1 MRLCLLAHD
10 PTVGEV
16 VMGTLSITMTP
27 ADWWYLIQNF
37 LIFSAMAMGGPL
49 VLLPEMQRFLVGSQ
63 GWLTDEQV
71 SASVVIAQ
79 AAPGPNVLF
88 VALMGWNV
96 GLNAGGYGLALFG
109 ATACMIAMLLPSS
122 VMIFATSHWIHRN
135 QHRATVRA
143 FKQGMAPIVIALL
156 ICSGWTLATAGTSF
170 PTDWPLWLLSAV
182 VVALVLWGKIH
193 MFWLLAIGGTLGA
206 LGVLSFG

>member
-1 MRLCLLAHD
+1 MS
-10 PTVGEV
+10 
-16 VMGTLSITMTP
+16 TLEISMSWS
-27 ADWWYLIQNF
+27 DWLYLIQNF

-49 VLLPEMQRFLVGSQ
+49 VLLPEMQRFLVGNQ

-96 GLNAGGYGLALFG
+96 GLNAGSYGLALFG
-109 ATACMIAMLLPSS
+109 AAACMIAMLLPSS
-122 VMIFATSHWIHRN
+122 IMIYSTSRWIHRN

-156 ICSGWTLATAGTSF
+156 ICSGWTLGTAGTTL
-170 PTDWPLWLLSAV
+170 PQDWPLLLLSAIV
-182 VVALVLWGKIH
+182 VGLVLWGKIH

-206 LGVLSFG
+206 LGLLSF

>member
-1 MRLCLLAHD
+1 
-10 PTVGEV
+10 
-16 VMGTLSITMTP
+16 MGTLSITMTP
-27 ADWWYLIQNF
+27 ADWWLLFQNF

-96 GLNAGGYGLALFG
+96 GLNAGGGYPLAVLG
-109 ATACMIAMLLPSS
+109 AALCIVGMLLPSS
-122 VMIFATSHWIHRN
+122 VMIFATSRWIHRN

-143 FKQGMAPIVIALL
+143 FKQGMAPIVISLL
-156 ICSGWTLATAGTSF
+156 ICSGWTLATAGTTLSH
-170 PTDWPLWLLSAV
+170 DWPLWILSATV
-182 VVALVLWGKIH
+182 VGLVIWGKIH

-206 LGVLSFG
+206 LGALSFG